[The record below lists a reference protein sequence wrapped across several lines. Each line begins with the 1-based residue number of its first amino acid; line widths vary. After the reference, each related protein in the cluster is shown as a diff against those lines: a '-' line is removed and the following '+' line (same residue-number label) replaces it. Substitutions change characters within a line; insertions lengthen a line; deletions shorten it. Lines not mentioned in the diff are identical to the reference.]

1 MEVKLYQGLLEINW
15 NLLFSAITVLVL
27 YLILKHFF
35 FEKVHNFM
43 EARKAAVQ
51 ASLDQEAANEEAQ
64 TLLADYR
71 TTLANAETEKRAI
84 IKAAKAE
91 ADQRADV
98 IVGDAKQQA
107 QKIIAEAHEKMQAD
121 EEKAVV
127 QLKKEV
133 ASLAVL
139 TAERIMQK
147 EVDENSQ
154 QELVDQVL
162 EEVASGKWQ
171 NQSYR

>member
-35 FEKVHNFM
+35 FEKVHSFM

-51 ASLDQEAANEEAQ
+51 ASLDQAEAANEEAQ

-84 IKAAKAE
+84 IKTAKAE

-107 QKIIAEAHEKMQAD
+107 QKIIAEARRGPPNTH
-121 EEKAVV
+121 
-127 QLKKEV
+127 
-133 ASLAVL
+133 
-139 TAERIMQK
+139 
-147 EVDENSQ
+147 
-154 QELVDQVL
+154 
-162 EEVASGKWQ
+162 
-171 NQSYR
+171 

>member
-35 FEKVHNFM
+35 FEKVHKFM

-51 ASLDQEAANEEAQ
+51 DNLDRAKATEEEAQ
-64 TLLADYR
+64 ALLSEYQATLS
-71 TTLANAETEKRAI
+71 NAEEEKR
-84 IKAAKAE
+84 AKAE
-91 ADQRADV
+91 ADRRADA
-98 IVGDAKQQA
+98 IVGEAKIQA
-107 QKIIAEAHEKMQAD
+107 QQIVSEAHENMRAE

-133 ASLAVL
+133 SSLAVL
-139 TAERIMQK
+139 AAERIMQR
-147 EVDENSQ
+147 ELDEKSQ
-154 QELVDQVL
+154 QALVDQVL
-162 EEVASGKWQ
+162 EEAAREKWQ
-171 NQSYR
+171 NQ

>member
-35 FEKVHNFM
+35 FEKVHKFM

-51 ASLDQEAANEEAQ
+51 DNLDRAKATEEEAQ
-64 TLLADYR
+64 ALLSEYQATLS
-71 TTLANAETEKRAI
+71 NAEEEKRAI

-91 ADQRADV
+91 ADRRADV
-98 IVGDAKQQA
+98 IVGEAKIQA
-107 QKIIAEAHEKMQAD
+107 QQIVSEAHENMRAE

-133 ASLAVL
+133 SSLAVL
-139 TAERIMQK
+139 AAERIMQR
-147 EVDENSQ
+147 ELDEKSQ
-154 QELVDQVL
+154 QALVDQVL
-162 EEVASGKWQ
+162 EEAAREKWQ
-171 NQSYR
+171 NQ

>member
-35 FEKVHNFM
+35 FEKVHKFM

-51 ASLDQEAANEEAQ
+51 DNLDRAKATEEEAQ
-64 TLLADYR
+64 ALLSEYQATLS
-71 TTLANAETEKRAI
+71 NAEEEKRAI

-91 ADQRADV
+91 ADRRADA
-98 IVGDAKQQA
+98 IVGEAEIQA
-107 QKIIAEAHEKMQAD
+107 QRIVSEAHENMRAE

-133 ASLAVL
+133 SSLAVL
-139 TAERIMQK
+139 AAERIMQR
-147 EVDENSQ
+147 ELDEKSQ
-154 QELVDQVL
+154 QALVDQVL
-162 EEVASGKWQ
+162 EEAAREKWQ
-171 NQSYR
+171 NQ